1 MSLRV
6 DFALARLAARRTLH
20 PGVLATLAV
29 VSFLALRHD
38 FSPRVAGFDD
48 VDGAFGRGL
57 DRSGTWL
64 ALCAGVAP
72 ILVHR
77 AAGTIGAWRT
87 RDADWLAPRALGRA
101 SILVST
107 WLGIAVPCIALAVA
121 IAALVEL
128 RVDGAGPT
136 LRAAGSLPG
145 PAPGWID
152 GGSPRAWRIDSARV
166 PAQDG
171 ARVSLELGLGAGA
184 GPAAHIDLRCTR
196 GSETSSARVAIG
208 TRGRVELVLPRGH
221 GDLEFALAIT
231 DPDARALVLSDA
243 LELWLPI
250 PSERAASLA
259 LAARLALAL
268 LAWTALALG
277 FGAWLSAPTATG
289 LVAALWIALWLADGA
304 PAWIPGA
311 DAFDAL
317 ATIGRGRAPTQPALR
332 EIAATIACVA
342 VGLGLARAGLHHWRR
357 AR

>member
-6 DFALARLAARRTLH
+6 DFALARLAARRTLQ

-38 FSPRVAGFDD
+38 FNPSVTGFDD

-64 ALCAGVAP
+64 ALCVCVAP

-107 WLGIAVPCIALAVA
+107 WLGIAAPCIALAVV

-152 GGSPRAWRIDSARV
+152 SGSPRSWRIDAARV
-166 PAQDG
+166 TAQDG

-184 GPAAHIDLRCTR
+184 GPTAHVHFHGTR
-196 GSETSSARVAIG
+196 GSEASSARVAIG
-208 TRGRVELVLPRGH
+208 TRGEVELVLPRGQ
-221 GDLEFALAIT
+221 GDVELALTIT
-231 DPDARALVLSDA
+231 DPDARALVLSDT
-243 LELWLPI
+243 LELWLPV
-250 PSERAASLA
+250 PSERTSSFA
-259 LAARLALAL
+259 LATRLALAL

-304 PAWIPGA
+304 PSWIPGA
-311 DAFDAL
+311 DGFDAL
-317 ATIGRGRAPTQPALR
+317 ATIGRGRAPAQPAWR
-332 EIAATIACVA
+332 ELAATFACVA
-342 VGLGLARAGLHHWRR
+342 VGLGLARAGIHHWRR